1 MRIFIVCLSLVTEF
15 GPHLVSVREWPGVK
29 RRDGGFRRTQIPKDA
44 MLLRIFI
51 GENDRHHDKPLYETI
66 VTTAREIQMAGATML
81 LGPMSFGRSSRL
93 HSARIQRL
101 SEDLLNHYEAQ
112 IDSPITDRFR

>member
-1 MRIFIVCLSLVTEF
+1 M
-15 GPHLVSVREWPGVK
+15 
-29 RRDGGFRRTQIPKDA
+29 QIPKDA

-66 VTTAREIQMAGATML
+66 VMTAHEMHMAGAGL
-81 LGPMSFGRSSRL
+81 AGPMSFGRSSRL

-101 SEDLLNHYEAQ
+101 SEDLPMVVEVVDSQ
-112 IDSPITDRFR
+112 EKIDEFLPVLDEMMGSGLVTLEKVQVLQYGERVRD

>member
-1 MRIFIVCLSLVTEF
+1 
-15 GPHLVSVREWPGVK
+15 
-29 RRDGGFRRTQIPKDA
+29 